1 MTTDPH
7 IKEKWVVR
15 RVVFVGNCQLDT
27 LANLYRRVAGPE
39 SGDSVV
45 YVASYKD
52 ADAGQRKIIQEADV
66 LVQQVL
72 DFAPRI
78 GDIATHASVH
88 LVPHITGAFFWPYTG
103 QPHPRNAP
111 APLLDESGPYP
122 PELGDSFLN
131 RMIAA
136 GTPAEQAVKTYLSTD
151 VARYAGWIG
160 FRS

>member
-1 MTTDPH
+1 MKATPLLQQTWLRCCSARLLSSPAGSERNH
-7 IKEKWVVR
+7 RFASVR

-39 SGDSVV
+39 SNDGVA
-45 YVASYKD
+45 YVPSYKD

-78 GDIATHASVH
+78 GDLATRATVH
-88 LVPHITGAFFWPYTG
+88 LVQHITGAFFWPYTG

-111 APLLDESGPYP
+111 APYLDGSGPYP

-131 RMIAA
+131 
-136 GTPAEQAVKTYLSTD
+136 P
-151 VARYAGWIG
+151 
-160 FRS
+160 